1 MDKLKTTLK
10 VRKTQNRKTLEAPQ
24 KNVTG
29 MMTNYSE
36 CNGSKGNYQRELNNK
51 VITALNKSK
60 TGTQRMQSQTKN
72 GKGLSKLQEIPKPK
86 TFAENLMSMLAKQ
99 TIGQVFS
106 ENPVEALSI
115 LKEKH
120 QGPSCFGHSQTTKSS
135 AWDNPNR
142 RNSHQFGY

>member
-99 TIGQVFS
+99 ALVVLDTPRLQKVVPGITLI
-106 ENPVEALSI
+106 VEILISLATKGWLMEINQSLWGYLKLSN
-115 LKEKH
+115 
-120 QGPSCFGHSQTTKSS
+120 QP
-135 AWDNPNR
+135 
-142 RNSHQFGY
+142 